1 MISLNFDKTE
11 IHTSDGAVWLALRLP
26 PDSRQQARRFVMEF
40 NGKLHTAEIKQ
51 FRQKRSLDANSKCW
65 AMLRELSA
73 AVGIPDVEIYKGIV
87 REIGPYKEFT
97 MTTDE
102 AKTFRV
108 AWERLGIGWPVEQV
122 DYTPDGDRVVLRAY
136 YGSSTYNTK
145 QMSLLIDRVIQDC
158 RAVGIETMSD
168 RDRSLLL
175 EDWDAQRNKSNVN
188 SG

>member
-11 IHTSDGAVWLALRLP
+11 IRTSDGAVWLALRLP
-26 PDSRQQARRFVMEF
+26 PDSRRQARRFVMEF
-40 NGKLHTAEIKQ
+40 NGKLHT
-51 FRQKRSLDANSKCW
+51 
-65 AMLRELSA
+65 
-73 AVGIPDVEIYKGIV
+73 VEIYKGIV

-108 AWERLGIGWPVEQV
+108 VWERLGIGWPVEQV

-158 RAVGIETMSD
+158 QAVGIETMSD
-168 RDRSLLL
+168 RERSLLL